1 MIYLDVGALKLSD
14 ERAVA
19 LEDGDVEAVA
29 VTVANQDVAGVAD
42 VNAVGV
48 VGDVLTADTMQELT
62 VLTKHHHA
70 VTLTESRVHLHKALY
85 RSEMC
90 KINHGRRKGPK
101 VGRGGRVDSGGSA
114 SQHICIK
121 LYNVQN

>member
-1 MIYLDVGALKLSD
+1 MIYLDVGALKLSN

-48 VGDVLTADTMQELT
+48 VGDVLTADTVQELT
-62 VLTKHHHA
+62 VLPKHHHA
-70 VTLTESRVHLHKALY
+70 VTLPQTQLY
-85 RSEMC
+85 TGGLG
-90 KINHGRRKGPK
+90 I
-101 VGRGGRVDSGGSA
+101 RGGGER
-114 SQHICIK
+114 
-121 LYNVQN
+121 

>member
-1 MIYLDVGALKLSD
+1 MMG
-14 ERAVA
+14 
-19 LEDGDVEAVA
+19 G
-29 VTVANQDVAGVAD
+29 TCGVVDAR
-42 VNAVGV
+42 V
-48 VGDVLTADTMQELT
+48 VGDVLTADTVQELT

>member
-48 VGDVLTADTMQELT
+48 VGDVLTADTVQELT

-70 VTLTESRVHLHKALY
+70 VTLTE
-85 RSEMC
+85 
-90 KINHGRRKGPK
+90 
-101 VGRGGRVDSGGSA
+101 
-114 SQHICIK
+114 HICTK
-121 LYNVQN
+121 LYTGRKCAKLTMEGAKGQKWGGEEE